1 MLSPLN
7 ETDFRRAKLLSVEDF
22 QPMNNLSTFLN
33 NPLFFEGDIAEGV
46 VSIQY
51 LTVRK
56 I

>member
-7 ETDFRRAKLLSVEDF
+7 ETDFQRAKLLTVEDF